1 MLQAIL
7 DDHLSHP
14 APLVTVIPVVDDDL
28 EQDNDLI
35 EAIFRRYGGEYIAA
49 SRIEDAQ
56 VVGLFDPVL
65 ATATESFLGKAGL
78 GYEVKVS
85 VDGDLVRARLAD
97 GTLPLNPSQRTVMA
111 VVAAIFSKRFH
122 ETELAGVSW
131 NETTLDVASKRAV
144 WELMTN
150 QLNGRRVGT
159 LSTLVSLT
167 QGSVDPSLHCEGE
180 PSARYVIMRGG
191 FFRRKRPADLD
202 AAISNLL
209 RHKDEALVFLLG
221 AGFSK
226 SARMPLGNEF
236 RDYALDQFFHPA
248 PPTESELPYRLR
260 EWIIDNDRL
269 LAGEDAL
276 SAEQFVAR
284 LTLERVLREEFH
296 QLGGNRSLSATLG
309 YVRRTNDRAI
319 ATHSPARTGL
329 GNIARKARRIIL
341 LTVNF
346 DTLVEAELGSG
357 LQVLAT
363 PEDLKRSP
371 SVLQQYLKTGG
382 KIPLLKIHGTI
393 DRPESIVA
401 DVESTALGLS
411 GEVSE
416 AFDVLLESG
425 SPTNW
430 TYLGYSMR
438 DPDVNEIIGGARF
451 SYGAFERWVSPL
463 PDESVQTFAEIHRVA
478 RWAAAG
484 APTFLERVLT
494 ETADHFLSR
503 LDELWT

>member
-1 MLQAIL
+1 MLEAIL
-7 DDHLSHP
+7 DDHFSHP
-14 APLVTVIPVVDDDL
+14 APLVTVIPAVDDDL
-28 EQDNDLI
+28 ERDHDLI
-35 EAIFRRYGGEYIAA
+35 EAIFRRYDGEYIAA
-49 SRIEDAQ
+49 SRIDDAQ

-65 ATATESFLGKAGL
+65 ETMAESFLAKAGL
-78 GYEVKVS
+78 GYEVKVTL
-85 VDGDLVRARLAD
+85 DGELVRARLSD

-122 ETELAGVSW
+122 ETALAGVSW
-131 NETTLDVASKRAV
+131 NEATLDVASKRAV

-150 QLNGRRVGT
+150 QLNGRRIGT
-159 LSTLVSLT
+159 LSTLVSLA
-167 QGSVDPSLHCEGE
+167 QASVEPSLHCEGE
-180 PSARYVIMRGG
+180 PSARYAIMRGG
-191 FFRRKRPADLD
+191 FYRRKRPADLD
-202 AAISNLL
+202 ATVSNLL
-209 RHKDEALVFLLG
+209 RPKDEVLVFLLG

-236 RDYALDQFFHPA
+236 RDYALGQFFHPA

-260 EWIIDNDRL
+260 EWVIDNDRL
-269 LAGEDAL
+269 LAGEDTL
-276 SAEQFVAR
+276 SAVQFVAR

-296 QLGGNRSLSATLG
+296 QLQGNRSLSATLD
-309 YVRRTNDRAI
+309 YVRRTNDRAT
-319 ATHSPARTGL
+319 ATHSPARIAL
-329 GNIARKARRIIL
+329 GNIARKAHRVVL

-346 DTLVEAELGSG
+346 DTLIEAELGPE
-357 LQVLAT
+357 LEVLAT

-371 SVLQQYLKTGG
+371 SVLKNYLHTGG

-393 DRPESIVA
+393 EKPESIVA
-401 DVESTALGLS
+401 DVESTALGLG

-416 AFDVLLESG
+416 AFDELLG
-425 SPTNW
+425 SKDPTHW

-451 SYGAFERWVSPL
+451 SSGAFERWVTPL
-463 PDESVQTFAEIHRVA
+463 PDESVQSFAEIHRVA

-484 APTFLERVLT
+484 SPTLLERVLT
-494 ETADHFLSR
+494 ETADHFLNR